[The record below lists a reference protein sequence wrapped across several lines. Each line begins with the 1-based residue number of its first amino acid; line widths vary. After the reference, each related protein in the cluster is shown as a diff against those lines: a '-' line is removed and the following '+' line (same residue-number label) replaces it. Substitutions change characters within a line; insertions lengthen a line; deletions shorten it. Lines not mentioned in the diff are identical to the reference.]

1 MLALAFALTSCKG
14 GDPEFIFELRD
25 ADSYM
30 VSVADANNAKTIV
43 IPDTYE
49 GKPVTAIKQDGFS
62 GIKSVKEIIVPAG
75 VDFIGDSAFAGCA
88 KLTKVTLGSSV
99 ETIGGT
105 LQAYV
110 PSDSNSSTLPDGVG
124 SITFPLTQGGLVT
137 GENIEFVEVISPG
150 SGYAEVVPG
159 DKTGLT
165 DDEIAMLMITDC
177 IFSQCPKLTSI
188 EVSADNANFKS
199 VDGSLY
205 TKDGAILMK
214 YAGGKKDKTFTI
226 PDGVTKFDRYAFEN
240 AENIQKIVIPDS
252 LEAYDDEYLTLAYNY
267 GIYLS
272 FDEYKSGIFLAD
284 CLGVKEFV
292 ASGSNPNYK
301 TIDGNLYTKDGS
313 VLVYYASAKKDKRF
327 TIPEGVTTIGCLAF
341 NGALN
346 VTSVTVSSS
355 VNGYHSP
362 VNISEVNVADNN
374 ETYKSI
380 DGVLYSKD
388 GKTLIEYP
396 RGKKGNSYTT
406 PDSVEVIAGGAFSA
420 CDNLK
425 KIVFGDSVK
434 TIESMA
440 IVYCNQLKNISIGNG
455 VTEISDYAFYFST
468 AINYNKYANA
478 CYLGN
483 SDNPYVLLFKAQDQ
497 GITDC
502 TVNEN
507 TKLIYASAFSGCHS
521 LKSIVIPNGITKIVD
536 TMFMNCSSL
545 ESVTIPESVTEIG
558 HSAFSGC
565 SSLTSVKLPAGLTCI
580 GDSAFYN
587 CQSLK
592 SIDIPESVTEI
603 GKNAFSGCSSLTSV
617 KLPAGLTCIGDSAF
631 YNCQSLKSID
641 IPESVTEIGKN
652 AFSGCSSLTSV
663 KLPAGLTCIGDSA
676 FYNCQSLKSIDIP
689 ESVTEIGNGAF
700 SRCNKLSSVVIPAGV
715 TKIGARAFSNCNEL
729 ESVTMPAIDSAN
741 FGVNVFLYSNN
752 LRNIYFA
759 GTEEEFEAL
768 NLKLD
773 SVTVEFEYQY

>member
-603 GKNAFSGCSSLTSV
+603 G
-617 KLPAGLTCIGDSAF
+617 
-631 YNCQSLKSID
+631 
-641 IPESVTEIGKN
+641 
-652 AFSGCSSLTSV
+652 
-663 KLPAGLTCIGDSA
+663 
-676 FYNCQSLKSIDIP
+676 
-689 ESVTEIGNGAF
+689 NGAF